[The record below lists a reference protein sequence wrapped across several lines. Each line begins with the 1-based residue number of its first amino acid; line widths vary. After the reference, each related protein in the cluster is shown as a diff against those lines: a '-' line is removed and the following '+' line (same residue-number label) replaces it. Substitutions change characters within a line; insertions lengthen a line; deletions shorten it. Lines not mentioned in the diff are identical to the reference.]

1 MTYTLHQADRENLR
15 HPAISYKHRG
25 LLNQIVHP
33 VSSYYILTLLKDREM
48 GLLKWN
54 KTFAL
59 EQAADDTELLQELLG
74 IFKSSFASDL
84 QLIKDGVADNDAIQV
99 AGAAHSIK
107 GAASSLGIDG
117 IVELVKRIE
126 EEAKGGVIVTA
137 KENLDQ
143 LDEMLTEINAL

>member
-1 MTYTLHQADRENLR
+1 
-15 HPAISYKHRG
+15 
-25 LLNQIVHP
+25 
-33 VSSYYILTLLKDREM
+33 M

-54 KTFAL
+54 KAFAL
-59 EQAADDTELLQELLG
+59 EQAADDAELLQELLD

-84 QLIKDGVADNDAIQV
+84 QLIKDGVAGSDSSQV

-117 IVELVKRIE
+117 IAELVKQIE
-126 EEAKGGVIVTA
+126 EEAKGGGIATA

-143 LDEMLTEINAL
+143 LDEMLAEINTL